1 MPGGNAVTGLVKTA
15 STLREEAVDWF
26 LQRRERP
33 DDAALTADFDLWL
46 ARDERHATA
55 YERVRCLMGDAGA
68 LLAGDQAFLMKAT
81 RKRSSAKGKA
91 AAAAIAGVSL
101 LAGFYLTDLPMRLR
115 SDHMSGTAER
125 QVVTTPDGST
135 ITLNAHS
142 AIALR
147 FSQQERRVVLLRGE
161 IFVDVAPDAA
171 RPFSVEAAG
180 GTTTALGTAFDV
192 DMRNKATSV
201 TVLEHSVSVE
211 TGKQGQNSR
220 LNENQRVDYS
230 SDGRLGSIETVDPS
244 SIAAWRNGRFIFE
257 DKPLAEV
264 VETFQRYLPGRIVV
278 TRESLREKRLSG
290 NLNLSDPDAALADLA
305 AALEIGVVRAGP
317 YLTVLY

>member
-1 MPGGNAVTGLVKTA
+1 MTGSAKNA

-26 LQRRERP
+26 LRRRESP
-33 DDAALTADFDLWL
+33 DDLMLAAHFDAWI
-46 ARDERHATA
+46 AGDERHAKA

-68 LLAGDQAFLMKAT
+68 LLAADQAFLAKAT
-81 RKRSSAKGKA
+81 RRRGGGKAKA

-101 LAGFYLTDLPMRLR
+101 LSAFYLTDMPMRLR

-147 FSQQERRVVLLRGE
+147 FSKEARRVVLLRGE
-161 IFVDVAPDAA
+161 IFVEVAPDAA

-192 DMRNKATSV
+192 DMRHDATSV
-201 TVLEHSVSVE
+201 TVLEHSVQVE
-211 TGKQGQNSR
+211 TGKQGQNGQVH
-220 LNENQRVDYS
+220 ENQRVDYS
-230 SDGRLGSIETVDPS
+230 SDGQLGNIETVDPS
-244 SIAAWRNGRFIFE
+244 SVAAWRNGRFIFE
-257 DKPLAEV
+257 DRPLAEV
-264 VETFQRYLPGRIVV
+264 VETFERYLPGRIVV
-278 TRESLREKRLSG
+278 TREGLRQKRLSG
-290 NLNLSDPDAALADLA
+290 NFDLSNPGAALADLA
-305 AALEIGVVRAGP
+305 AALEIGVIKAGP

>member
-1 MPGGNAVTGLVKTA
+1 MTGAVKTA
-15 STLREEAVDWF
+15 SALREEAVDWF

-33 DDAALTADFDLWL
+33 DDSALAADFDAWL
-46 ARDERHATA
+46 TRDERHAKA

-68 LLAGDQAFLMKAT
+68 LLAADRAFLLKAT
-81 RKRSSAKGKA
+81 RKRGNAKGKA

-101 LAGFYLTDLPMRLR
+101 LSGFYLTDMPMRLR

-135 ITLNAHS
+135 ITLNANS

-147 FSQQERRVVLLRGE
+147 FSAKERRVLLLRGE
-161 IFVDVAPDAA
+161 IFVEVAPDAA

-180 GTTTALGTAFDV
+180 GTTTALGTAFDI
-192 DMRNKATSV
+192 DMRNEATSV

-211 TGKQGQNSR
+211 TGQQGQNGR

-230 SDGRLGSIETVDPS
+230 SDGLLGSIETVDPS
-244 SIAAWRNGRFIFE
+244 SIAAWRNGRFVFE
-257 DKPLAEV
+257 DRPLSEV
-264 VETFQRYLPGRIVV
+264 LETFERYLPGRIVV
-278 TRESLREKRLSG
+278 TRESLRRKRLSG
-290 NLNLSDPDAALADLA
+290 NFDLSDPGAALADLA

>member
-1 MPGGNAVTGLVKTA
+1 MTGSAKSA

-26 LQRRERP
+26 LQRRESP
-33 DDAALTADFDLWL
+33 DDLMLAAHFDAWI
-46 ARDERHATA
+46 AGDERHAKA

-68 LLAGDQAFLMKAT
+68 LLAGDQAFLAKAT
-81 RKRSSAKGKA
+81 RRRGGGKAKA

-101 LAGFYLTDLPMRLR
+101 LSAFYLTDMPMRLR

-125 QVVTTPDGST
+125 QVITAPDGST

-147 FSQQERRVVLLRGE
+147 FSKEERRVVLLRGE
-161 IFVDVAPDAA
+161 IFVEVTPDAA

-192 DMRNKATSV
+192 DMRNEATSV
-201 TVLEHSVSVE
+201 TVLEHSVQVE
-211 TGKQGQNSR
+211 TGKQGQNGR
-220 LNENQRVDYS
+220 VHENQRVDYS
-230 SDGRLGSIETVDPS
+230 PNGQLGSIETVDPS
-244 SIAAWRNGRFIFE
+244 SVAAWRNGRFIFE
-257 DKPLAEV
+257 DRPLAEV
-264 VETFQRYLPGRIVV
+264 AETFERYLPGRIVV
-278 TRESLREKRLSG
+278 TREGLRQKRLSG
-290 NLNLSDPDAALADLA
+290 NFDLSNPNAALADLA
-305 AALEIGVVRAGP
+305 AALEIRLIKAGP

>member
-1 MPGGNAVTGLVKTA
+1 MTGLAKNA
-15 STLREEAVDWF
+15 SMLREEAVDWF
-26 LQRRERP
+26 LHKRERP
-33 DDAALTADFDLWL
+33 DDAALAADFDAWL
-46 ARDERHATA
+46 AADEKHAKA

-81 RKRSSAKGKA
+81 RKRGSAQGKA

-101 LAGFYLTDLPMRLR
+101 LSGFYLTDMPMRLR
-115 SDHMSGTAER
+115 SDHMSATAER

-135 ITLNAHS
+135 ITLNANS

-147 FSQQERRVVLLRGE
+147 FSAKERRLLLLRGE
-161 IFVDVAPDAA
+161 IFVEVAPDAA

-180 GTTTALGTAFDV
+180 GTTTALGTAFDI
-192 DMRNKATSV
+192 DMRNEATSV
-201 TVLEHSVSVE
+201 TVLEHSVSVV
-211 TGKQGQNSR
+211 TGQQGQNGR

-230 SDGRLGSIETVDPS
+230 SDGLLGSIETVDPS
-244 SIAAWRNGRFIFE
+244 SIAAWRNGRFVFE
-257 DKPLAEV
+257 DRPLSEV
-264 VETFQRYLPGRIVV
+264 LETFERYLPGRIVV
-278 TRESLREKRLSG
+278 TRESLRRKRLSG
-290 NLNLSDPDAALADLA
+290 NFDLSDPGAALADLA

>member
-1 MPGGNAVTGLVKTA
+1 VTGLIKTA

-33 DDAALTADFDLWL
+33 DDSALAADFDAWL
-46 ARDERHATA
+46 TRDERHAKA

-68 LLAGDQAFLMKAT
+68 LLAADQAFLLKAT
-81 RKRSSAKGKA
+81 RKRGNAKGKA

-101 LAGFYLTDLPMRLR
+101 LSGFYLTDMPMRLR
-115 SDHMSGTAER
+115 ADHMSGTAER
-125 QVVTTPDGST
+125 QIVTTPDGST
-135 ITLNAHS
+135 ITLNANS

-147 FSQQERRVVLLRGE
+147 FSAKERRLLLLRGE
-161 IFVDVAPDAA
+161 IFVEVAPDAA

-180 GTTTALGTAFDV
+180 GTTTALGTAFDI
-192 DMRNKATSV
+192 DMRNEATSV

-211 TGKQGQNSR
+211 TGQQGQNGR

-230 SDGRLGSIETVDPS
+230 SDGLLGSIETVDPS
-244 SIAAWRNGRFIFE
+244 SIAAWRNGRFVFE
-257 DKPLAEV
+257 DRPLSEV
-264 VETFQRYLPGRIVV
+264 VETFERYLPGRIVV
-278 TRESLREKRLSG
+278 TRESLRRKRLSG
-290 NLNLSDPDAALADLA
+290 NFDLSDPGAALADLA

>member
-1 MPGGNAVTGLVKTA
+1 MTGLIKTA

-33 DDAALTADFDLWL
+33 DDSALAADFDAWL
-46 ARDERHATA
+46 TRDERHAKA

-68 LLAGDQAFLMKAT
+68 LLAADQAFLLKAT
-81 RKRSSAKGKA
+81 RKRGNAKGKA

-101 LAGFYLTDLPMRLR
+101 LSGFYLTDMPMRLR
-115 SDHMSGTAER
+115 ADYMSGTAER
-125 QVVTTPDGST
+125 QIVTTPDGST
-135 ITLNAHS
+135 ITLNANS

-147 FSQQERRVVLLRGE
+147 FSAKERRLLLLRGE
-161 IFVDVAPDAA
+161 IFVEVAPDAA

-180 GTTTALGTAFDV
+180 GTTTALGTAFDI
-192 DMRNKATSV
+192 DMRNEATSV

-211 TGKQGQNSR
+211 TGQQGQNGR

-230 SDGRLGSIETVDPS
+230 SDGLLGSIETVDPS
-244 SIAAWRNGRFIFE
+244 SIAAWRNGRFVFE
-257 DKPLAEV
+257 DRPLSEV
-264 VETFQRYLPGRIVV
+264 VETFERYLPGRIVV
-278 TRESLREKRLSG
+278 TRESLRRKRLSG
-290 NLNLSDPDAALADLA
+290 NFDLSDPGAALADLA

>member
-1 MPGGNAVTGLVKTA
+1 MTGLAKNA
-15 STLREEAVDWF
+15 SMLREEAVDWF
-26 LQRRERP
+26 LHKRERP
-33 DDAALTADFDLWL
+33 DDAALAADFDAWL
-46 ARDERHATA
+46 AADEKHAKA

-81 RKRSSAKGKA
+81 RKRGGGKGKA
-91 AAAAIAGVSL
+91 AAAAIVGVSL
-101 LAGFYLTDLPMRLR
+101 LTGFYLADMPMRLR
-115 SDHMSGTAER
+115 ADHMSGTAER

-147 FSQQERRVVLLRGE
+147 FSAKERRVLLLRGE
-161 IFVDVAPDAA
+161 IFVEVAPDVA

-192 DMRNKATSV
+192 DMRSEATSV

-211 TGKQGQNSR
+211 TGKRGQSGR
-220 LNENQRVDYS
+220 LNENQRVDYA
-230 SDGRLGSIETVDPS
+230 SDGRMGSIETVDPA

-264 VETFQRYLPGRIVV
+264 VET
-278 TRESLREKRLSG
+278 LSVI
-290 NLNLSDPDAALADLA
+290 SPAASS
-305 AALEIGVVRAGP
+305 
-317 YLTVLY
+317 

>member
-1 MPGGNAVTGLVKTA
+1 MTGLIKTA

-33 DDAALTADFDLWL
+33 DDSALAADFDAWL
-46 ARDERHATA
+46 TRDERHAKA

-68 LLAGDQAFLMKAT
+68 LLAADQAFLLKAT
-81 RKRSSAKGKA
+81 RKRGNAKGKA

-101 LAGFYLTDLPMRLR
+101 LSGFYLTDMPMRLR
-115 SDHMSGTAER
+115 ADHMSGTAER
-125 QVVTTPDGST
+125 QIVTTPDGST
-135 ITLNAHS
+135 ITLNANS

-147 FSQQERRVVLLRGE
+147 FSAKERRLLLLRGE
-161 IFVDVAPDAA
+161 IFVEVAPDAA

-180 GTTTALGTAFDV
+180 GTTTALGTAFDI
-192 DMRNKATSV
+192 DMRNEATSV

-211 TGKQGQNSR
+211 TGQQGQNGR

-230 SDGRLGSIETVDPS
+230 SDGLLGSIETVDPS
-244 SIAAWRNGRFIFE
+244 SIAAWRNGRFVFE
-257 DKPLAEV
+257 DRPLSEV
-264 VETFQRYLPGRIVV
+264 VETFERYLPGRIVV
-278 TRESLREKRLSG
+278 TRESLRRKRLSG
-290 NLNLSDPDAALADLA
+290 NFDLSDPGAALADLA

>member
-1 MPGGNAVTGLVKTA
+1 MTGLVKTA

-33 DDAALTADFDLWL
+33 DDSALAADFDAWL
-46 ARDERHATA
+46 TRDERHAKA

-68 LLAGDQAFLMKAT
+68 LLAADRAFLLKAT
-81 RKRSSAKGKA
+81 RKRGNAKGKA

-101 LAGFYLTDLPMRLR
+101 LSGFYLTDMPMRLR

-135 ITLNAHS
+135 ITLNANS

-147 FSQQERRVVLLRGE
+147 FSAKERRLLLLRGE
-161 IFVDVAPDAA
+161 IFVEVAPDAA

-180 GTTTALGTAFDV
+180 GTTTALGTAFDI
-192 DMRNKATSV
+192 DMRNEATSV
-201 TVLEHSVSVE
+201 TVLEHSVSVV
-211 TGKQGQNSR
+211 TGQQGQNGR

-230 SDGRLGSIETVDPS
+230 SDGLLGSIETVDPS
-244 SIAAWRNGRFIFE
+244 SIAAWRNGRFVFE
-257 DKPLAEV
+257 DRPLSEV
-264 VETFQRYLPGRIVV
+264 LETFERYLPGRIVV
-278 TRESLREKRLSG
+278 TRESLRRKRLSG
-290 NLNLSDPDAALADLA
+290 NFDLSDPGAALADLA

>member
-1 MPGGNAVTGLVKTA
+1 MTGLAKTA

-26 LQRRERP
+26 LQRRESP
-33 DDAALTADFDLWL
+33 DDATLAADFDAWL
-46 ARDERHATA
+46 AADENHAKA

-68 LLAGDQAFLMKAT
+68 LLAGDQAFLLKAT
-81 RKRSSAKGKA
+81 RKRGSVKAKA
-91 AAAAIAGVSL
+91 AAAAIAGISML
-101 LAGFYLTDLPMRLR
+101 TGFYLTDMPMRLR

-147 FSQQERRVVLLRGE
+147 FSARERRVLLLRGE
-161 IFVDVAPDAA
+161 IFVEVAPDAT

-192 DMRNKATSV
+192 DMRNEATSV

-211 TGKQGQNSR
+211 TGRQGQNGR

-230 SDGRLGSIETVDPS
+230 SDGLLGSIETVDPS

-278 TRESLREKRLSG
+278 TRESLRKKRLSG
-290 NLNLSDPDAALADLA
+290 NFDLSDPGAALADLA

>member
-1 MPGGNAVTGLVKTA
+1 MSGGNAVTGLIKTA

-33 DDAALTADFDLWL
+33 DDSALAADFDAWL
-46 ARDERHATA
+46 TRDERHAKA

-68 LLAGDQAFLMKAT
+68 LLAADQAFLLKAT
-81 RKRSSAKGKA
+81 RKRGNAKGKA

-101 LAGFYLTDLPMRLR
+101 LSGFYLTDMPMRLR
-115 SDHMSGTAER
+115 ADHMSGTAER
-125 QVVTTPDGST
+125 QIVTTPDGST
-135 ITLNAHS
+135 ITLNANS

-147 FSQQERRVVLLRGE
+147 FSAKERRLLLLRGE
-161 IFVDVAPDAA
+161 IFVEVAPDAA

-180 GTTTALGTAFDV
+180 GTTTALGTAFDI
-192 DMRNKATSV
+192 DMRNEATSV

-211 TGKQGQNSR
+211 TGQQGQNGR

-230 SDGRLGSIETVDPS
+230 SDGLLGSIETVDPS
-244 SIAAWRNGRFIFE
+244 SIAAWRNGRFVFE
-257 DKPLAEV
+257 DRPLSEV
-264 VETFQRYLPGRIVV
+264 VETFERYLPGRIVV
-278 TRESLREKRLSG
+278 TRESLRRKRLSG
-290 NLNLSDPDAALADLA
+290 NFDLSDPGAALADLA